1 MRTFTPLFPL
11 PVERFRATV
20 AALLLAIALIWAG
33 SLKAAQVGES
43 TARDVAV
50 HVLRERSASFLAT
63 RSSDLQ
69 LVYTKTGSAS
79 GQSAAPVYFRVFN
92 AEGQGFVIVSGDD
105 LVMPVL
111 GYSTE
116 RAFPSGSLAQNVAK
130 WLEGYAG
137 EIQAAIEAEGPAV
150 QAVAVAWQEAISGVH
165 ADRDTEGVNPLVQT
179 MWDQSPNVNAMCP
192 GGSVTGCVATAMAQV
207 MKYHNHPAQGAGL
220 HSYNEP
226 HYGTLSANFGATTYN
241 WTAMPN
247 TVSGPNNA
255 VATLMY
261 HCGVGVDMNY
271 TPQVSGAWVIS
282 SHSPGT
288 ENNAEFALRTYFG
301 YDQGMQGIARD
312 NYSEQ
317 QWTNL
322 LKTELDASRP
332 IIYDGFGSGGG
343 HCFVCDGYDDSN
355 YFHFNWGWGGQV
367 NGYFTVGALNPGSTG
382 TGGGDGGYNSGQ
394 EAIIGIKPATGGGG
408 GGGTGQLST
417 LALYNYVSPTSST
430 LYYGQGFTVSTN
442 IVNNGTSAFSG
453 DYAAAVF
460 DASSNFYGFV
470 QELDGNNLPA
480 GYAYNN
486 DIQFTTTGL
495 FSMLPGDYVIAIL
508 YRPTG
513 GEWVLVADNGGYTNL
528 TPVSVI
534 NPNDIEIA
542 NAITVT
548 PGTSLTQGGQI
559 SVNLNVENDGAAT
572 FVGQYGVALYNLD
585 GSWAQDVGVLNE
597 TNGLPSGY
605 SYLAPY
611 LTFGPVSVTVPPGTY
626 LLAAQHNP
634 NNSGWQLTGSSY
646 FANPVFVTVTAAPI
660 QGDPYEVNNNAGQ
673 AYSLPVNF
681 SGNSATV
688 STPGSN
694 LHNET
699 DQDFYKVVL
708 PGGNNYAITARI
720 HDSWNS
726 GNGNS
731 YSLDG
736 VWAWSADGNSWS
748 SAYDDVMPGN
758 IVVYGGGTVWFQVA
772 PYFAGGMGTYLLDLH
787 ILRGA
792 NVGIDEDPALGAI
805 AVHPNPA
812 KDKLTIDL
820 SGFPGTL
827 ESVQLVDMQGRT
839 VLDKGTFTGLRDQAI
854 VDVSAV
860 PEGAYLLRMG
870 TDKGVRNERLI
881 IAR

>member
-11 PVERFRATV
+11 PVERFRVTV
-20 AALLLAIALIWAG
+20 TALLLAIALLWAG
-33 SLKAAQVGES
+33 SLHAAQVDENI
-43 TARDVAV
+43 ARDIAA
-50 HVLRERSASFLAT
+50 HVLRERNASFTAM

-69 LVYTKTGSAS
+69 LVYVKSGTAS
-79 GQSAAPVYFRVFN
+79 EQSAAPVFFRVFN
-92 AEGQGFVIVSGDD
+92 ADDQGFVIVSGDD

-111 GYSTE
+111 AYSTE
-116 RAFPSGSLAQNVAK
+116 RSFPSGNLAQNVAK

-137 EIQAAIEAEGPAV
+137 EIREVIEANAPAAQEV
-150 QAVAVAWQEAISGVH
+150 TLAWQEVISGVQSGE
-165 ADRDTEGVNPLVQT
+165 RDTEGVNPLVQT
-179 MWDQSPNVNAMCP
+179 RWDQSPNVNALCP

-220 HSYNEP
+220 HSYNAP
-226 HYGTLSANFGATTYN
+226 NYGTLSANFGATTYD
-241 WTAMPN
+241 WPAMPN
-247 TVSGPNNA
+247 IVSGPNNA

-261 HCGVGVDMNY
+261 HCGVSVDMQY
-271 TPQVSGAWVIS
+271 SPQVSGAWVIS

-288 ENNAEFALRTYFG
+288 ENCTEFALRNYFG
-301 YDQGMQGIARD
+301 YDQGMQGISRD

-317 QWTNL
+317 QWINL
-322 LKTELDASRP
+322 LRAELDASRP

-343 HCFVCDGYDDSN
+343 HCFVSDGYDDN
-355 YFHFNWGWGGQV
+355 NFFHFNWGWGGQAD
-367 NGYFTVGALNPGSTG
+367 GYFAVGALNPGSTG

-394 EAIIGIKPATGGGG
+394 EAIIGIKPSTGGG

-417 LALYNYVSPTSST
+417 LALYNYVTPTSST
-430 LYYGQGFTVSTN
+430 LYYGQGFSVTTN

-453 DYAAAVF
+453 DYAAGVF
-460 DASSNFYGFV
+460 DASSNFYGFI
-470 QELDGNNLPA
+470 QELNGNNLPA

-486 DIQFTTTGL
+486 DIEFTTAGL

-508 YRPTG
+508 YRATG
-513 GEWVLVADNGGYTNL
+513 GEWLLVADNSGYSNL
-528 TPVSVI
+528 IPVSVI

-542 NAITVT
+542 NAITVS
-548 PGTSLTQGGQI
+548 PGNSLVQGGQI
-559 SVNLNVENDGAAT
+559 SVNLNVENDGSTT
-572 FVGQYGVALYNLD
+572 FIGQYGVALYNID
-585 GSWAQDVGVLNE
+585 GSWAQDVGLLNE
-597 TNGLPSGY
+597 PDGLPSGY

-626 LLAAQHNP
+626 LLAAQHNY
-634 NNSGWQLTGSSY
+634 NNTGWQLTGSSY
-646 FANPVFVTVTAAPI
+646 FTNPVFVTVTAPAI
-660 QGDPYEVNNNAGQ
+660 QGDQYEANNNAGQ

-681 SGNSATV
+681 TGNSASV
-688 STPGSN
+688 STTGSN
-694 LHNET
+694 LHNES

-708 PGGNNYAITARI
+708 PVGNNYAITARI

-736 VWAWSADGNSWS
+736 VWGWSADGNSWS
-748 SAYDDVMPGN
+748 TAYDDVMSGN
-758 IVVYGGGTVWFQVA
+758 IVVTGGGTVWFQVA

-787 ILRGA
+787 IQRGA
-792 NVGIDEDPALGAI
+792 DVGIEEDPALGAI
-805 AVHPNPA
+805 TVHPNPA
-812 KDKLTIDL
+812 KDKLTIDIA
-820 SGFPGTL
+820 GFPGTL

-839 VLDKGTFTGLRDQAI
+839 IWDNGKFQGARDQAV

-860 PEGAYLLRMG
+860 PEGAYLLRLL
-870 TDKGVRNERLI
+870 TDKGTRNERLI

>member
-1 MRTFTPLFPL
+1 
-11 PVERFRATV
+11 
-20 AALLLAIALIWAG
+20 
-33 SLKAAQVGES
+33 
-43 TARDVAV
+43 
-50 HVLRERSASFLAT
+50 
-63 RSSDLQ
+63 
-69 LVYTKTGSAS
+69 
-79 GQSAAPVYFRVFN
+79 
-92 AEGQGFVIVSGDD
+92 
-105 LVMPVL
+105 
-111 GYSTE
+111 
-116 RAFPSGSLAQNVAK
+116 
-130 WLEGYAG
+130 
-137 EIQAAIEAEGPAV
+137 
-150 QAVAVAWQEAISGVH
+150 
-165 ADRDTEGVNPLVQT
+165 
-179 MWDQSPNVNAMCP
+179 
-192 GGSVTGCVATAMAQV
+192 
-207 MKYHNHPAQGAGL
+207 
-220 HSYNEP
+220 
-226 HYGTLSANFGATTYN
+226 
-241 WTAMPN
+241 
-247 TVSGPNNA
+247 
-255 VATLMY
+255 
-261 HCGVGVDMNY
+261 
-271 TPQVSGAWVIS
+271 VSGAWVIS